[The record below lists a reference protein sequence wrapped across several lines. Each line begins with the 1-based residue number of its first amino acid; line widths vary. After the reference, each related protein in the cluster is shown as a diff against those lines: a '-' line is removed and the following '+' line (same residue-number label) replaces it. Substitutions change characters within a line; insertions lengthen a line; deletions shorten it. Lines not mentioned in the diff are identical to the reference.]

1 VKATLTPKQEA
12 FCLAYLETSNASE
25 AYRRSYSAENMQPQT
40 ISVKASEL
48 LANGK
53 VAVRLG
59 ELRKPAVKKAQMTLE
74 SHLTRLD
81 ELSRKAEDDGQYSAA
96 INAEVARGKAS
107 GIHVEKSERVLTGPN
122 GEPIQTVTRIELV
135 SLSDDCED

>member
-12 FCLAYLETSNASE
+12 FCLAYMETSNASE
-25 AYRRSYSAENMQPQT
+25 AYRRSYSAENMSDPV
-40 ISVKASEL
+40 IHNKASAL
-48 LANGK
+48 LGK
-53 VAVRLG
+53 GYVRVRLD
-59 ELRKPAVKKAQMTLE
+59 ELRKPAAKKAQMTLE